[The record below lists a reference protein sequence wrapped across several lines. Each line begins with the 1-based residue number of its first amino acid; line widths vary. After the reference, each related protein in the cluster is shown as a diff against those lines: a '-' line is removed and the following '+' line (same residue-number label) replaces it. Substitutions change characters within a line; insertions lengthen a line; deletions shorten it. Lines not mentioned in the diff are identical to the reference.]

1 MQDLYDY
8 PDLRLAR
15 DDMRAQDALYRP
27 TAFWDEASALIEREL
42 RVHGVERFRQL
53 PSALGFFVPTYGA
66 PGNSIP
72 QEHGDG
78 LKAWLESAAPQAAK
92 ARLTLEQFLAGELAA
107 LADYRVLVAA
117 DDARAKPWL
126 DRFSESDFGRPP
138 EQFTFGGRRFSR
150 SSLNYLLGLALL
162 KKHLGAE
169 PLRTVLEV
177 GGGFGSLGEILA
189 SAGLENWRYV
199 DVDIPP
205 TSFVAEN
212 YLRAALGSERVAGYA
227 QTRGRNDIAIDSLPP
242 ASVLC
247 SWQIEALRGQADLFV
262 NFISF
267 QEMEPAVVANYL
279 RHVDRLQTRWVLLR
293 NMREGKQVRRGAGS
307 AGVETPIR
315 SDDYLTLLPGYEL
328 VERNVLPFGL
338 RTVDGFHSEL
348 MLLRRRP

>member
-1 MQDLYDY
+1 MRSMSRSLGSGISI
-8 PDLRLAR
+8 LR
-15 DDMRAQDALYRP
+15 
-27 TAFWDEASALIEREL
+27 S
-42 RVHGVERFRQL
+42 
-53 PSALGFFVPTYGA
+53 PS
-66 PGNSIP
+66 
-72 QEHGDG
+72 
-78 LKAWLESAAPQAAK
+78 
-92 ARLTLEQFLAGELAA
+92 LTFGSSF
-107 LADYRVLVAA
+107 
-117 DDARAKPWL
+117 
-126 DRFSESDFGRPP
+126 FSESDFGRPP

-177 GGGFGSLGEILA
+177 GGGFGTLGEILA
-189 SAGLENWRYV
+189 SAGLENWHYV

-205 TSFVAEN
+205 TSFVAES

-227 QTRGRNDIAIDSLPP
+227 QTRGRNDIDIDSLPP
-242 ASVLC
+242 VSVLC
-247 SWQIEALRGQADLFV
+247 AWQIEALRGQADLFV

-307 AGVETPIR
+307 VGVETPIR
-315 SDDYLTLLPGYEL
+315 SEDYLTLLTGYEL
-328 VERNVLPFGL
+328 VERNVLPYGF
-338 RTVDGFHSEL
+338 RTVDGFHLEL